1 MMEGRTRPSTIEVM
15 TLTNI
20 IGAISILLFGWL
32 VGSGSSPLIASLTI
46 GSEYW
51 LVLAIFVIII
61 LISDVG
67 LWFGKKWAYALTF
80 LVALLN
86 LVSFALFVD
95 AVSLIVGILLIYYV
109 TRPLVKDWLQIKMT
123 V

>member
-1 MMEGRTRPSTIEVM
+1 MEGRTRPSTIEVM
-15 TLTNI
+15 ALTNV

-32 VGSGSSPLIASLTI
+32 VGSGPLPLISSITI
-46 GSEYW
+46 GSQYW
-51 LVLAIFVIII
+51 VVLVLIVAIVA
-61 LISDVG
+61 ISNIG
-67 LWFGKKWAYALTF
+67 IWFGKKWGYALTF

-86 LVSFALFVD
+86 LVSFAFFID

-109 TRPLVKDWLQIKMT
+109 TRPLVKDWLRIKMT